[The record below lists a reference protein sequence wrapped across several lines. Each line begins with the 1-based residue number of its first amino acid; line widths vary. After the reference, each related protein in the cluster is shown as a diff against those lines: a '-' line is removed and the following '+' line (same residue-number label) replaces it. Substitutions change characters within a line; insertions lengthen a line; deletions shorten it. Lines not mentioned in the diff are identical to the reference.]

1 MVRIPGALTENGP
14 CKSRVHVTIPIFTGT
29 QLSQCVTLS
38 WPKIHTHRSLG
49 FFLGIWC
56 DAGLI
61 TVSWKSVDFFY
72 TGFFL
77 PVRWFIRSLHFI
89 KAKLPLRPQ
98 NCGIAEITRYA
109 PLSKIIEDLQ
119 QKYKLV
125 SSLEKHYY
133 DNRLRGNDKRLINC
147 TGP

>member
-14 CKSRVHVTIPIFTGT
+14 CKLRVTYTYLCRNLTLWTARDFVLNKNTHSSIIGIF
-29 QLSQCVTLS
+29 S
-38 WPKIHTHRSLG
+38 WDLMWCRTHHCKLEICG
-49 FFLGIWC
+49 FFL
-56 DAGLI
+56 
-61 TVSWKSVDFFY
+61 Y
-72 TGFFL
+72 RFFL

-125 SSLEKHYY
+125 SSLGKHYY